1 MDSMF
6 EKDDPSVLERIDD
19 DGEIAEPEF
28 CQPVVSLLVDDRL

>member
-1 MDSMF
+1 MF